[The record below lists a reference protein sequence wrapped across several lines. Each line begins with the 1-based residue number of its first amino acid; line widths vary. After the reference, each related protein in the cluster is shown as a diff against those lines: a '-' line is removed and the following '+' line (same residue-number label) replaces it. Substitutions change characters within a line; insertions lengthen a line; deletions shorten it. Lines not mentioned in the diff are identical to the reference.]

1 MSSHVAAARLAEFKD
16 AFKLL
21 DKDGDGT
28 ISWLEFEGFLRSIG
42 QTPTKQDLEVCA
54 ACACIVC
61 AACVHVAWYSSRCRR
76 PWQSLM
82 RTRAARLTL
91 RRYVSVS
98 TGRS

>member
-54 ACACIVC
+54 ACVQRACCMVFIAMQEAMAEFDADQSGTIDFEEVC
-61 AACVHVAWYSSRCRR
+61 GG
-76 PWQSLM
+76 
-82 RTRAARLTL
+82 
-91 RRYVSVS
+91 VS